1 MAGIAQNGQN
11 ALLSLW
17 SLKIGKMREK
27 GKRGKKIIM
36 CKSKENHTNII
47 VIRNAYFYSHNH
59 SVSVSYGYANMY
71 THVCKHTPT
80 CKQIYTNADTHANV
94 HVIYFSSQ
102 IELLNIMLES
112 T

>member
-11 ALLSLW
+11 ALLSMQ

-36 CKSKENHTNII
+36 GKSKKNHTNII
-47 VIRNAYFYSHNH
+47 VIRNGYFYSHNH
-59 SVSVSYGYANMY
+59 SVPVSYDYVNMHI
-71 THVCKHTPT
+71 HVCKHTPT
-80 CKQIYTNADTHANV
+80 CTQIYTNADTHAHV
-94 HVIYFSSQ
+94 HIIYFSSQ